1 MDTKSLLTES
11 GRAKSSKVSDLTNVL
26 KRERAALPSSLFL
39 AIAAGAVALSLGLAV
54 SKKEKNWASF
64 VGQWVPT
71 ILLLG
76 IYDKIVTSGASKH
89 EDSKS
94 NLLH

>member
-1 MDTKSLLTES
+1 MESNSILSES
-11 GRAKSSKVSDLTNVL
+11 GRQQSVSEPKGARSIIKQIPKKTSPFFLVL
-26 KRERAALPSSLFL
+26 AG
-39 AIAAGAVALSLGLAV
+39 GAVALSLGLAM
-54 SKKEKNWASF
+54 SKKEKNWANF

-76 IYDKIVTSGASKH
+76 IYDKIMKTQSLEQS
-89 EDSKS
+89 ESQ